1 MLASFLVSRVLLKL
15 ELHFNTFNLK
25 ILKCTTENVAA
36 FMLRD
41 QANDESNKLAG
52 NEMTC
57 RRSDRKSSF
66 EGTVFN
72 NLV

>member
-1 MLASFLVSRVLLKL
+1 MESAL
-15 ELHFNTFNLK
+15 ELHLNTFNLK
-25 ILKCTTENVAA
+25 ILKCRTENVAA

-57 RRSDRKSSF
+57 RRSDRKSGF